1 MAEAA
6 LNAAVGTA
14 PQPLV
19 ELVRAEGGKR
29 RKKLALRWSI
39 AALVLVGAG
48 TATFVL
54 WPRKAPMTD
63 RFGTAT
69 VARGDVVRRVSAT
82 GRVEA
87 RASVEVGAQ
96 VSGRIEQVLVD
107 FDHHVHAGQVLARFE
122 LASFTAQLEQAQAG
136 LAAAKAQVRTTGLQV
151 AEARRDLARAQELF
165 ERGVIGRAELDTAD
179 DRLDLANAQRA
190 AARAQLDLQSSS
202 LALART
208 TMDHTEIR
216 APIDGIVISREVDP
230 GQTVAAAFQ
239 APVLFVIAED
249 LRRMR
254 VLASIDEADVGSVRV
269 GQPATF
275 TVDAYPKR
283 VFTASVVELRSAPHL
298 VQNVVTYDAIL
309 HVDNDDLALK
319 PGMTASVE
327 VETAARHDA
336 LFVPNGALH
345 FQPPDQVAPAGDA
358 VWTVGSEG
366 PQRVPVTVDVSDG
379 VSTVIDGELHEG
391 DAVIVELTEAGRKA
405 YGDHGG

>member
-6 LNAAVGTA
+6 LTAASDPA

-29 RKKLALRWSI
+29 RKRLALRWSI
-39 AALVLVGAG
+39 AALVLAGAA
-48 TATFVL
+48 TTTFVL
-54 WPRKAPMTD
+54 WPRQAPMTA
-63 RFGTAT
+63 RFGTAVVT
-69 VARGDVVRRVSAT
+69 RGDVVRRVSAT

-96 VSGRIEQVLVD
+96 VSGRIEEVLVD
-107 FDHHVHAGQVLARFE
+107 FDHRVHAGQVLARFE
-122 LASFTAQLEQAQAG
+122 LASFTAQLEQARAG
-136 LAAAKAQVRTTGLQV
+136 LAAAKAQARTAALQV
-151 AEARRDLARAQELF
+151 DEAQRDLTRARDLF
-165 ERGVIGRAELDTAD
+165 ERDVIGRAELDTAT
-179 DRLDLANAQRA
+179 DRLDLARAQRA
-190 AARAQLDLQSSS
+190 AAQAQLALQRSS
-202 LALART
+202 LALAQT

-216 APIDGIVISREVDP
+216 APIDGIVISRQVDP

-254 VLASIDEADVGSVRV
+254 VLASIDEADVGGVRV

-275 TVDAYPKR
+275 TVDAYAKR

-309 HVDNDDLALK
+309 HVDNEDLALK

-345 FQPPDQVAPAGDA
+345 FVPPDQKTSSGDA
-358 VWTVGSEG
+358 VWIATADG

-391 DAVIVELTEAGRKA
+391 DAVIVELTDAGRKA
-405 YGDHGG
+405 YGEPVQ

>member
-6 LNAAVGTA
+6 LDTAREPA

-39 AALVLVGAG
+39 AVLVLAGAA

-54 WPRKAPMTD
+54 WPRRAPMTE

-69 VARGDVVRRVSAT
+69 VTRGDVVRRVSAT

-107 FDHHVHAGQVLARFE
+107 FDHRVHAGQVLARFE
-122 LASFTAQLEQAQAG
+122 LASFTAQLEQARAG
-136 LAAAKAQVRTTGLQV
+136 LAAAKAQARTAALQV
-151 AEARRDLARAQELF
+151 DEARRDLARARQLF
-165 ERGVIGRAELDTAD
+165 ERGVIGRVELDTAT
-179 DRLDLANAQRA
+179 DRLDLARAQRA
-190 AARAQLDLQSSS
+190 AARAQVELQRSS
-202 LALART
+202 LALATT

-254 VLASIDEADVGSVRV
+254 VLASIDEADVGSVKV

-345 FQPPDQVAPAGDA
+345 FLPPDATASAGDA
-358 VWTVGSEG
+358 VWIVAAEG
-366 PQRVPVTVDVSDG
+366 PHRVPVTVDVSDG
-379 VSTVIDGELHEG
+379 VSTVIEGELHEG

-405 YGDHGG
+405 YGEPGE